1 MWWCEECEEAMEYED
16 AKIEREYYEAWGHE
30 FSTEDLVCPHCGT
43 SLVEYRGQDI
53 RKEEE
58 MSDLH
63 IAIDEVSEKI
73 CKQLCKYSD
82 DDYKNHGGMTC
93 EEYRAKNGGKCCVEE
108 LLEEAGLA

>member
-1 MWWCEECEEAMEYED
+1 
-16 AKIEREYYEAWGHE
+16 
-30 FSTEDLVCPHCGT
+30 
-43 SLVEYRGQDI
+43 
-53 RKEEE
+53 

-73 CKQLCKYSD
+73 CKQLCKYAD

-93 EEYRAKNGGKCCVEE
+93 EEYREANGGKCCVEE